1 MSTDA
6 IRDTRARRTPAQPAG
21 SASLPVARGT
31 FRRRALS
38 LYWRVLVINALIL
51 ATAALLLALTP
62 FTIGYPIRSTHA
74 VVLAG
79 GVLASVI
86 ANGLL
91 LRFGLAPLERLKAAM
106 READVLRP
114 GQRLPA
120 ASGVAELTEVIAT
133 FNDMLRRLEEERRV
147 SATRASLAEEEERR
161 RLSRDLH
168 DEIGQRLTA
177 VLLYLTRMSA
187 VADDATRAGLV
198 EAQTEIRSALEE
210 VRRVLLQV
218 RPQAL
223 EVLGL
228 VGALQELP
236 RGFSVRTSLVVE
248 CRFGEPFPRLI
259 PSHEVT
265 VYRVAQ
271 EALTNVARH
280 AEAARASITLT
291 HTSRSLA
298 LSVADDGRGLGRA
311 QEAGGIR
318 GMRERAIQIGG
329 ALDLEPG
336 PLGGTQVH
344 LVAPLVL
351 AGADEPGAEPR

>member
-1 MSTDA
+1 MTTDITRHAPPPRTARRPARGASVIPNSGA
-6 IRDTRARRTPAQPAG
+6 IRRR
-21 SASLPVARGT
+21 V
-31 FRRRALS
+31 LS
-38 LYWRVLVINALIL
+38 LYWRVLVINAAIL

-62 FTIGYPIRSTHA
+62 FTIDYPIRSTHA
-74 VVLAG
+74 VVLAA
-79 GVLASVI
+79 GVLASVV

-91 LRFGLAPLERLKAAM
+91 LRFGLAPLDRLKTAM

-120 ASGVAELTEVIAT
+120 ASGVAELAEVIVT

-147 SATRASLAEEEERR
+147 SATRASFAEEEERR

-177 VLLYLTRMSA
+177 VLLYLTRMTA
-187 VADDATRAGLV
+187 TADDATRPGLV
-198 EAQTEIRSALEE
+198 EAQTEVRNALDE
-210 VRRVLLQV
+210 VRRVLLQL

-228 VGALQELP
+228 VGALQELG
-236 RGFSVRTSLVVE
+236 RSFSTQAGVAID
-248 CRFGEPFPRLI
+248 CRFGKPFPRLI
-259 PSHEVT
+259 PAQEVT

-291 HTSRSLA
+291 HTSRSLT
-298 LSVADDGRGLGRA
+298 LSVADDGRGLGRE

-329 ALDLEPG
+329 VLDLGPG
-336 PLGGTQVH
+336 PLGGTQVR
-344 LVAPLVL
+344 LIAPLVL
-351 AGADEPGAEPR
+351 AGSDDLEPARC